1 MLAAGVAPQRG
12 PQFLRFWNV
21 SPADGSADVTV
32 TAVDPLH
39 DSCPPSAGGRRTN
52 VDDSSTTI
60 VYANNFDGNERLH
73 DQVLATLS
81 GGIRCPVE
89 RFAGLGPAGCHM
101 EGQMLCAVSG
111 EVFRVQLSNLP
122 PHESVDLNFLLA
134 VIDSWDG
141 TQEEAGEFD
150 ALEVRVDGE
159 AVFRECF
166 CNKRDQ
172 RGQFYMPDSN
182 VCMTTTFLKDFG
194 FGPSPRRAL

>member
-1 MLAAGVAPQRG
+1 M
-12 PQFLRFWNV
+12 
-21 SPADGSADVTV
+21 

-39 DSCPPSAGGRRTN
+39 DSCPPSAGARRTN

-89 RFAGLGPAGCHM
+89 RFAGLGHTGCAM
-101 EGQMLCAVSG
+101 EGQMLRASSV
-111 EVFRVQLSNLP
+111 ETFRVQLSNLP
-122 PHESVDLNFLLA
+122 PHESLDLNFLLA

-150 ALEVRVDGE
+150 ALEVRSG
-159 AVFRECF
+159 R
-166 CNKRDQ
+166 
-172 RGQFYMPDSN
+172 RGGIPRMLLQQARSARPILYARQQMPHDHN
-182 VCMTTTFLKDFG
+182 L
-194 FGPSPRRAL
+194 P